1 MYALCWAGQAVAK
14 ARSASDWCV
23 ARVYVRVCVYLF
35 GCFVLSLAVTNL
47 ASLRAAV
54 RLQVAQ
60 HKFVHLSAGDLLRA
74 EIARGSSQ
82 GTSIKALI
90 ERGLLVP
97 VDVTLTLLKAAMKT
111 SAGDRYAEQ

>member
-1 MYALCWAGQAVAK
+1 MMYA
-14 ARSASDWCV
+14 
-23 ARVYVRVCVYLF
+23 
-35 GCFVLSLAVTNL
+35 
-47 ASLRAAV
+47 
-54 RLQVAQ
+54 QVAQ

-111 SAGDRYAEQ
+111 SAGDRYVGQ